1 MATTALVEDI
11 ARVSTLVELLRLRA
25 TLQPEQRAF
34 TFLGDGETETAA
46 LTYGELDQHARSI
59 AAAIQQ
65 KTNPGDRVLLLYP
78 QGLEYIAAFF
88 GCLYAGTIAVPA
100 YPPRRKRAST
110 RLQAIFADCEVGLV
124 MTSFAI
130 AQALQQTGDLT
141 EVPWLITEELP
152 AGREDDWR
160 EPEISSDSL
169 AFIQYTSG
177 STGLPKGVML
187 SHGNLIHNERMIQTA
202 FAQTHE
208 TIVVGWLP
216 MYHDM
221 GLIGNVLQPVYSG
234 SQCILMS
241 PVHFLQR
248 PLRWLQA
255 ISRYKA
261 TTSGGPNFAYDLCVR
276 KINAEQASQLDLS
289 TWTVAFNGAEPIR
302 PGTLQ
307 RFASHFESSGFRSE
321 AFRPCYGLAE
331 ATLLVSMARGPRVI
345 DDGDHSDAKRLV
357 SSGQTILDQRIAIVD
372 PETSTERAPG
382 ETGEIWVSSKSVAQ
396 GYWNQP
402 DETERVF
409 RARLAESGD
418 GPFLRTEDLG
428 LMMDGELYVTGRL
441 KDLII
446 IRGRN
451 HYPQDVEQTVEES
464 HPALRPGCGAAFSV
478 DAADE
483 ERLVVVQ
490 ELDRNRDSDAD
501 AAIRAICDAV
511 AERHELEFYAV
522 VLIGAGTLPKTT
534 SGKVQRRACK
544 QLFVEDRL
552 DIRAKSVFETQI
564 DLNQPLTNYAVDSLT
579 RLQIQHEI
587 ETRIGRRIPLST
599 LYEFSRSEYGLS
611 YGQRAIWFLQ
621 RMDPESTVYNIARAI
636 EVFEDLDV
644 DMLRRSLQS
653 LVDRHPVLRT
663 TFRES
668 GDEVLQQVNE
678 RVEVAFT
685 FEQIADPT
693 ARLASEAQRPF
704 DLQQGPLLRVSVFQR
719 ADRDYVLL
727 FVVHHIVADLW
738 SLALLFD
745 ELWERYHNGETRAPA
760 MPFSIYVAAQQ
771 DLLASAD
778 GASLKNYWANQLA
791 GELPVTKLP
800 SRTTKNTG
808 RFAHEFDLD
817 QATTEALRRLAQ
829 TQNTTLYV
837 VLLATLFN
845 LLNRYTRQSDL
856 VVGSIASGR
865 TRAEFART
873 AGFFANAV
881 VIRDQVDP
889 TQAFAHWVQR
899 MARTVNDALQNQEY
913 PFALLVEDL
922 QPVREPGTS
931 PLFQIL
937 FNYQR
942 SPRREQQVLSP
953 LFLGLTGRKVVFN
966 GMKVQPL
973 GLPVRQGPFDLSISM
988 ADDDT
993 ALAGVIEFETDV
1005 FDTVLIERF
1014 GRHFKTMLEG
1024 VAANPNARLSDLPL
1038 LTHDDIELL
1047 DSWNRTKEPHA
1058 AGQRIHDLFEEQVRR
1073 TPENTALLAGRQQ
1086 LSYSELNARANR
1098 LAHHLQSLGIGPE
1111 TLVGVFMDR
1120 STELVV
1126 SMLATL
1132 KAGGAYLTL
1141 DLNYPPERLALMSA
1155 DTRLALVVTKS
1166 QFLPQ
1171 LPPAIKHV
1179 LCLDE
1184 SAADIDR
1191 HSAENPS
1198 TGTSD
1203 RNMAYMIYT
1212 SGSTGRP
1219 HGIAIEHRNTV
1230 ALLCWCEGVFD
1241 AGELAC
1247 VLASTSLCFDISV
1260 FEIFA
1265 PLSSGGAVVLVENAM
1280 HLIDLPPSINI
1291 TLINAVPSAIEQVL
1305 RFRNLPPSVRTVNL
1319 AGEPLTRKLVD
1330 KLYSN
1335 AGVERVYNLYGPSED
1350 TTYSTFTLVE
1360 KDDDQAPLI
1369 GRPIDNTQ
1377 LYILDPHMNRVPPGV
1392 AGELCLAGEGIA
1404 RGYINSPDLT
1414 ATRFVPNP
1422 FADIPGDKLYKT
1434 GDLARFREDG
1444 NVEFLGRLDFQV
1456 KVRGYRIE
1464 LGEIESQLLAQPS
1477 VSEAVVLVRPDRS
1490 GERCLIAYLV
1500 PNEVQQLK
1508 VADVRAR
1515 LQEKLPTYLVPSFF
1529 VILESFPH
1537 LPNGKINRGALPAP
1551 EADVTSIE
1559 PGVLPRT
1566 ELERTVASVWEE
1578 VLQRKNIGVEQ
1589 NFFDIGGTSFK
1600 ALEVLRRLEQTF
1612 HRRILVN
1619 DLFKYTTVSSLARFL
1634 AAEDDGSTSVNQARS
1649 RAETQKR
1656 ALDRIARARSTV

>member
-1 MATTALVEDI
+1 MVTI
-11 ARVSTLVELLRLRA
+11 SNLVELLRLRA
-25 TLQPEQRAF
+25 TVQPERRAF
-34 TFLGDGETETAA
+34 TFLGDGETQTAA
-46 LTYGELDQHARSI
+46 STYAELDQQGRSI
-59 AAAIQQ
+59 GAAIQQ
-65 KTNPGDRVLLLYP
+65 KTQPGDRVLLLYP

-100 YPPRRKRAST
+100 YPPRRKRASS
-110 RLQAIFADCEVGLV
+110 RLQAIVADCEASLV
-124 MTSFAI
+124 LTSSAI
-130 AQALQQTGDLT
+130 AQALRQTGDLAQ
-141 EVPWLITEELP
+141 VPWVITEELP
-152 AGREDDWR
+152 LGGEDDWR
-160 EPEISSDSL
+160 EPEVTSESL

-187 SHGNLIHNERMIQTA
+187 SHGNLIHNERMIQAAFEQTA
-202 FAQTHE
+202 E
-208 TIVVGWLP
+208 SIVAGWLP

-234 SQCILMS
+234 SHCVLMS

-255 ISRYKA
+255 ISQYKA

-276 KINAEQASQLDLS
+276 KISAEQAAQLDLS
-289 TWTVAFNGAEPIR
+289 TWSVAFNGAEPIR
-302 PGTLQ
+302 HGTLE
-307 RFASHFESSGFRSE
+307 RFASHFESSGFRSD

-331 ATLLVSMARGPRVI
+331 ATLLVSMAGGPRVI
-345 DDGDHSDAKRLV
+345 DDGDTRSLV
-357 SSGQTILDQRIAIVD
+357 SSGQTILDQKIAIVD
-372 PETSTERAPG
+372 PETLTECAPG
-382 ETGEIWVSSKSVAQ
+382 ETGEIWISSRSVAQ

-402 DETERVF
+402 EETERVF
-409 RARLAESGD
+409 RAHLANGD

-428 LMMDGELYVTGRL
+428 LMRDGELYVTGRL

-451 HYPQDVEQTVEES
+451 HYPQDIEQAVEES

-478 DAADE
+478 DANDE

-490 ELDRNRDSDAD
+490 EIDRHRDSEAAAAI
-501 AAIRAICDAV
+501 AAIRDAV
-511 AERHELEFYAV
+511 TERHDLQVYAV

-552 DIRAKSVFETQI
+552 DVRAKSVFEIDLTEI
-564 DLNQPLTNYAVDSLT
+564 DLNQPLTNYGIDSLT
-579 RLQIQHEI
+579 SLQIQHEI
-587 ETRIGRRIPLST
+587 EMRTGRRIPLST
-599 LYEFSRSEYGLS
+599 LYELSRSEYALS

-621 RMDPESTVYNIARAI
+621 RMDPESCVYNIARAI
-636 EVFEDLDV
+636 EIFEDIDV
-644 DMLRRSLQS
+644 NALRRSLQQ
-653 LVDRHPVLRT
+653 LVNRHPVLRT

-668 GDEVLQQVNE
+668 GDQVVQQITDG
-678 RVEVAFT
+678 VEVAFT
-685 FEQIADPT
+685 YEPAPADLT
-693 ARLASEAQRPF
+693 ERLASEAQRPF
-704 DLQQGPLLRVSVFQR
+704 DLQEGPLLRVFVFQR
-719 ADRDYVLL
+719 GPRDYLLL
-727 FVVHHIVADLW
+727 FVIHHIVADLW

-745 ELWERYHNGETRAPA
+745 ELWQVYHTGQTDTLNTAT
-760 MPFSIYVAAQQ
+760 PFSSYVSWQQ
-771 DLLASAD
+771 QLLGSAD
-778 GASLKNYWANQLA
+778 GARLKSYWANQLA
-791 GELPVTKLP
+791 GELPVTRLMNSAK
-800 SRTTKNTG
+800 RTTETAE
-808 RFAHEFDLD
+808 RLAYEFDLD
-817 QATTEALRRLAQ
+817 QATTESLRQIAQ
-829 TQNTTLYV
+829 AENTTLYV

-845 LLNRYTRQSDL
+845 LLSRYTRQSDL

-865 TRAEFART
+865 TRAEFAHT
-873 AGFFANAV
+873 AGFFANAI
-881 VIRDQVDP
+881 VIRDQLES
-889 TQAFAHWVQR
+889 TRTFTSWVQR
-899 MARTVNDALQNQEY
+899 MAHTVSEALQHQEY

-922 QPVREPGTS
+922 QPVREAGTS
-931 PLFQIL
+931 PLFDIL

-942 SPRREQQVLSP
+942 SPRREQHALSS
-953 LFLGLTGRKVVFN
+953 LFLGSTGRKVVFN
-966 GMKVQPL
+966 GMTVQPL
-973 GLPVRQGPFDLSISM
+973 GLPVRQGPFNLSISM

-993 ALAGVIEFETDV
+993 GLAGVIEFQTDV
-1005 FDTVLIERF
+1005 FETALIERF

-1024 VAANPNARLSDLPL
+1024 VAANPNARLADLPL
-1038 LTHDDIELL
+1038 LTPDDVALL
-1047 DSWNRTKEPHA
+1047 DTWNLTHNAHA
-1058 AGQRIHDLFEEQVRR
+1058 PGQRIHDLFEAQVRR
-1073 TPENTALLAGRQQ
+1073 TPENTALIAGRQQ
-1086 LSYSELNARANR
+1086 LSYSDLNARANR
-1098 LAHHLQSLGIGPE
+1098 LAHHLQSLGVGPE

-1120 STELVV
+1120 SADLVV
-1126 SMLATL
+1126 TLLAIL

-1155 DTRLALVVTKS
+1155 DTRLALVVTRS

-1179 LCLDE
+1179 LCVDE
-1184 SAADIDR
+1184 SAVEIDR
-1191 HSAENPS
+1191 YSAENPAS
-1198 TGTSD
+1198 GATD
-1203 RNMAYMIYT
+1203 LNMAYMIYT

-1330 KLYSN
+1330 KLYAN
-1335 AGVERVYNLYGPSED
+1335 PGVQRVYNLYGPSED

-1369 GRPIDNTQ
+1369 GKPIDNTR

-1392 AGELCLAGEGIA
+1392 PGELCLAGEGIA

-1422 FADIPGDKLYKT
+1422 FADVRGDRLYKT

-1464 LGEIESQLLAQPS
+1464 LGEIESQLLAQRG
-1477 VSEAVVLVRPDRS
+1477 VSEAVVVVRPDRT
-1490 GERCLIAYLV
+1490 GERCLVAYLV
-1500 PNEVQQLK
+1500 PNNADELK

-1515 LQEKLPTYLVPSFF
+1515 LQEKLPAYLVPSFF
-1529 VILESFPH
+1529 VVLETLPH
-1537 LPNGKINRGALPAP
+1537 LPNGKINRSALPAP
-1551 EADVTSIE
+1551 DAGATWSD

-1566 ELERTVASVWEE
+1566 ELERAVAAVWEE
-1578 VLQRKNIGVEQ
+1578 VLQRRNIGVEQ
-1589 NFFDIGGTSFK
+1589 NFFELGGTSFK
-1600 ALEVLRRLEQTF
+1600 ALDVLRRLEQTF

-1619 DLFKYTTVSSLARFL
+1619 DLFKYTTVGSLARFL
-1634 AAEDDGSTSVNQARS
+1634 ADEDDSSTSVRRAQS

-1656 ALDRIARARSTV
+1656 ALERIARARSTV

>member
-1 MATTALVEDI
+1 MVISNLID
-11 ARVSTLVELLRLRA
+11 LLRLRA
-25 TLQPEQRAF
+25 TVDRERRAF
-34 TFLGDGETETAA
+34 AFLGDGEAETAA

-65 KTNPGDRVLLLYP
+65 KTKPGDRVLLLYP
-78 QGLEYIAAFF
+78 QALEYIAAFF
-88 GCLYAGTIAVPA
+88 ACLYAGTIAVPA
-100 YPPRRKRAST
+100 YPPRRKRASS
-110 RLQAIFADCEVGLV
+110 RLQAIFADCEPSLV
-124 MTSFAI
+124 MTSSAI
-130 AQALQQTGDLT
+130 AQVLEQTGDLKS
-141 EVPWLITEELP
+141 VPWLITEELP
-152 AGREDDWR
+152 SGRETDWR
-160 EPEISSDSL
+160 EPEVSSESL

-177 STGLPKGVML
+177 STGVPKGVML

-208 TIVVGWLP
+208 SIVVGWLP

-234 SQCILMS
+234 SQCVLMS
-241 PVHFLQR
+241 PIHFLQR

-255 ISRYKA
+255 ISQYKA

-302 PGTLQ
+302 PATLQ
-307 RFASHFESSGFRSE
+307 RFASHFEVSGFRAA

-331 ATLLVSMARGPRVI
+331 ATLLVSMAGGPRVI
-345 DDGDHSDAKRLV
+345 DDGSLV
-357 SSGQTILDQRIAIVD
+357 SSGESILDQKIVIVD
-372 PETSTERAPG
+372 PESSKECAPG
-382 ETGEIWVSSKSVAQ
+382 ETGEIWVASKSVAQ
-396 GYWNQP
+396 GYWNQAE
-402 DETERVF
+402 ETERVF
-409 RARLAESGD
+409 RAHLADSGE

-428 LMMDGELYVTGRL
+428 LMRDGELYVTGRL
-441 KDLII
+441 KDLVI

-451 HYPQDVEQTVEES
+451 HYPQDIEQTVEES

-478 DAADE
+478 DAGDE

-490 ELDRNRDSDAD
+490 ELDRNRDSDAH
-501 AAIRAICDAV
+501 AAITAIRDAV
-511 AERHELEFYAV
+511 TERHELHVYAV

-544 QLFVEDRL
+544 ALFVENRL
-552 DIRAKSVFETQI
+552 DIRAQSVVTEF
-564 DLNQPLTNYAVDSLT
+564 DVNQQSPNYPVDSLT
-579 RLQIQHEI
+579 SLQIHHEI
-587 ETRIGRRIPLST
+587 EMRLGHRIPLST
-599 LYEFSRSEYGLS
+599 LYELPRSEYALS

-636 EVFEDLDV
+636 EIFDDLDV
-644 DMLRRSLQS
+644 DRLRSSLQS
-653 LVDRHPVLRT
+653 LIDRHPALRT
-663 TFRES
+663 TFREE
-668 GDEVLQQVNE
+668 GDEVLQQVHENAE
-678 RVEVAFT
+678 ISFT
-685 FEQIADPT
+685 FEQVEDDLT
-693 ARLASEAQRPF
+693 ERLASEAQRPF
-704 DLQQGPLLRVSVFQR
+704 DLRHGPLLRVFVFQR
-719 ADRDYVLL
+719 DARDYVLL
-727 FVVHHIVADLW
+727 VVVHHIVADLW

-745 ELWERYHNGETRAPA
+745 ELWQLYLKGETPVPA
-760 MPFSIYVAAQQ
+760 MPFSSYVSWQQ
-771 DLLASAD
+771 ELLSSAD
-778 GASLKNYWANQLA
+778 GARLKDYWSNQLT

-800 SRTTKNTG
+800 TRTTENTG
-808 RFAHEFDLD
+808 RLACEFELD
-817 QATTEALRRLAQ
+817 QGTTEALRRLAQ

-845 LLNRYTRQSDL
+845 LLSRYTRQSDL

-865 TRAEFART
+865 TRAEFAST
-873 AGFFANAV
+873 AGFFANAI
-881 VIRDQVDP
+881 VIRDEVDS
-889 TQAFAHWVQR
+889 TLTFTDWVQR
-899 MARTVNDALQNQEY
+899 MTRTVNDALQNQEY

-942 SPRREQQVLSP
+942 SPRREQHALSS
-953 LFLGLTGRKVVFN
+953 LFLGSTGHKVVFN
-966 GMKVQPL
+966 GMTVQPL
-973 GLPVRQGPFDLSISM
+973 GLPVRQGPFDLNISM
-988 ADDDT
+988 ADDDSG
-993 ALAGVIEFETDV
+993 LAGVIEFQTEV
-1005 FDTVLIERF
+1005 FEASMIERF
-1014 GRHFKTMLEG
+1014 SRHFKTMLEG
-1024 VAANPNARLSDLPL
+1024 VAANPNAHLRELPL
-1038 LTHDDIELL
+1038 LTDDDVELL
-1047 DSWNRTKEPHA
+1047 DSWNLTKKPHVG
-1058 AGQRIHDLFEEQVRR
+1058 GQRIHDLFEAQVRR
-1073 TPENTALLAGRQQ
+1073 TPENTALIAGDQQ

-1098 LAHHLQSLGIGPE
+1098 LAHHLQSLGVGPE

-1120 STELVV
+1120 SAELVV
-1126 SMLATL
+1126 TLLATL

-1155 DTRLALVVTKS
+1155 DTQLALVVTKS

-1184 SAADIDR
+1184 SAADIDQQ
-1191 HSAENPS
+1191 SPDNP
-1198 TGTSD
+1198 TSNATD
-1203 RNMAYMIYT
+1203 CHMAYMIYT

-1230 ALLCWCEGVFD
+1230 ALLSWCEGVFD

-1319 AGEPLTRKLVD
+1319 AGEPLTRNLVD
-1330 KLYSN
+1330 KLYGN
-1335 AGVERVYNLYGPSED
+1335 AGVQRVYNLYGPSED

-1360 KDDDQAPLI
+1360 KDDDQPPLI
-1369 GRPIDNTQ
+1369 GRPIDNTH

-1392 AGELCLAGEGIA
+1392 PGELCLAGEGIA

-1422 FADIPGDKLYKT
+1422 FAKVPGDRLYKT

-1464 LGEIESQLLAQPS
+1464 LGEIESQLLAQPG
-1477 VSEAVVLVRPDRS
+1477 VSEAVVIVRPDRS
-1490 GERCLIAYLV
+1490 GERCLVAYVV
-1500 PNEVQQLK
+1500 PNNAEQVK
-1508 VADVRAR
+1508 VAEVRAR

-1529 VILESFPH
+1529 VVLETLPH

-1551 EADVTSIE
+1551 EADATWIE
-1559 PGVLPRT
+1559 PGVQPRT
-1566 ELERTVASVWEE
+1566 QLERTVASVWEE

-1589 NFFDIGGTSFK
+1589 NFFEIGGTSFK

-1634 AAEDDGSTSVNQARS
+1634 AVADDDSTSVRQARS